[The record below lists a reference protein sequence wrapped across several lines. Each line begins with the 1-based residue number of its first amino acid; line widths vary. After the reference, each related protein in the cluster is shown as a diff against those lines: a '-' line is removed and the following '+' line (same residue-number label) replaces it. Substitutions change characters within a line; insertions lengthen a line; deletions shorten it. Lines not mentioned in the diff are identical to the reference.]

1 MAADTLTHLKKK
13 ILYTFGTVLDKV
25 FIFIRQNIHSTIIDM
40 KKL

>member
-13 ILYTFGTVLDKV
+13 ILYTFGMDKV

>member
-13 ILYTFGTVLDKV
+13 ILYIFGMALDKV
-25 FIFIRQNIHSTIIDM
+25 FILIRQNIHSTIIDM